1 MTNTRADELRT
12 MIDALHEYAIAHG
25 GYSVVCI
32 SAKIAE
38 PLQAELDSLEYA
50 SVEPTPAPAITT
62 AERDFVHRD
71 IEAIRTAID
80 GGCELKIKAANSTY
94 YCNRIGIKC
103 LWKKYKSMSTSNPEL
118 ATQIAAEIHAIASRP
133 KVQVH
138 VLRKRVAELQA
149 ERNICSVDHMKAEE
163 VDAVIDGCIEL
174 HELLTNPLLYGV
186 NLTANSHIPDGEAVV
201 TDGKRKVTITDAP
214 EPEPKRWPCGLHDW
228 KQVGVEPSA
237 YSDCEN
243 VQSVVYLFWKVKG
256 RDRDGVHL
264 TRERTAEIGY
274 HLLDVAGVQW
284 TYGIDYADGLR
295 TVTIGMKMPNGTT
308 QIVHTDQCPVE
319 RGHLQDG
326 YCPRC
331 DGEGKVDACLRANEA
346 MATDAPEPSTP
357 ADLTTIAQPAS
368 KRFQDYMRT
377 GVDKPSTRVDESST
391 AKPKCKTCG
400 DNKTIYRMVG
410 EHWKDV
416 PCPDCQDKPD
426 NEASFG
432 LLHVDRDG
440 DNLVFRS
447 HDNDENVGTPC
458 PHGAVHVN
466 IAEDLARHICTI
478 AKVNLHQPTIDL
490 IVQRLHSAPER
501 LSRNMSCTAFA
512 ILCQELRGVADD
524 IAELEGK

>member
-50 SVEPTPAPAITT
+50 SVEPT
-62 AERDFVHRD
+62 
-71 IEAIRTAID
+71 
-80 GGCELKIKAANSTY
+80 
-94 YCNRIGIKC
+94 
-103 LWKKYKSMSTSNPEL
+103 
-118 ATQIAAEIHAIASRP
+118 
-133 KVQVH
+133 
-138 VLRKRVAELQA
+138 
-149 ERNICSVDHMKAEE
+149 
-163 VDAVIDGCIEL
+163 
-174 HELLTNPLLYGV
+174 
-186 NLTANSHIPDGEAVV
+186 
-201 TDGKRKVTITDAP
+201 
-214 EPEPKRWPCGLHDW
+214 
-228 KQVGVEPSA
+228 
-237 YSDCEN
+237 
-243 VQSVVYLFWKVKG
+243 
-256 RDRDGVHL
+256 
-264 TRERTAEIGY
+264 
-274 HLLDVAGVQW
+274 
-284 TYGIDYADGLR
+284 
-295 TVTIGMKMPNGTT
+295 
-308 QIVHTDQCPVE
+308 
-319 RGHLQDG
+319 
-326 YCPRC
+326 
-331 DGEGKVDACLRANEA
+331 
-346 MATDAPEPSTP
+346 PEPSTP